1 MGDDRCRPH
10 RSLAASEMPAPYFTE
25 VGPNLFPM
33 RRLSAGGS
41 DDRPESEESR
51 TVAVVP
57 RQGVLD
63 AATAPPRCRCNTDAI
78 DGGGSPGRRIS
89 RNSPFRPIRKS
100 IARWQKS

>member
-1 MGDDRCRPH
+1 MTSVARIDHVTAKAIPSAHPPGQTRERQ
-10 RSLAASEMPAPYFTE
+10 
-25 VGPNLFPM
+25 G
-33 RRLSAGGS
+33 LSAGGS

-78 DGGGSPGRRIS
+78 DGGGSPGRRMS
-89 RNSPFRPIRKS
+89 
-100 IARWQKS
+100 